1 LAVALRKDQRGLSTL
16 SWLVVIG
23 IAVFFGMVGIK
34 SFPVY
39 MNHYKVVSILANVA
53 AQPTIGEQT
62 PNDIARTLE
71 KRFDIDMVKHVTHK
85 DVKVVSLKG
94 SARELALIYEV
105 RVHMFYNVDAVY
117 SFEEHVPLKN

>member
-1 LAVALRKDQRGLSTL
+1 MALRKEQRGLSML

-39 MNHYKVVSILANVA
+39 MNHYKVVSILQNVA
-53 AQPTIGEQT
+53 GQPTAGEQT
-62 PNDIARTLE
+62 PRDIAKTLE

-85 DVKVVSLKG
+85 DVKVTGKNAG
-94 SARELALIYEV
+94 QRELELIYEV

-117 SFEEHVPLKN
+117 SFEERVPLRN

>member
-1 LAVALRKDQRGLSTL
+1 VALSKEQRGLSML

-34 SFPVY
+34 SMPVY
-39 MNHYKVVSILANVA
+39 MNHYKVLSILNNVA
-53 AQPTIGEQT
+53 GQPTIGDQT
-62 PNDIARTLE
+62 PYDIAKTLE

-85 DVKVVSLKG
+85 DVKVTGKNNDK
-94 SARELALIYEV
+94 RELALIYEV

-117 SFEEHVPLKN
+117 MFEEHVPLKN

>member
-1 LAVALRKDQRGLSTL
+1 MAHRKNQRGLSML

-39 MNHYKVVSILANVA
+39 MNHYKVLSILSNVA
-53 AQPTIGEQT
+53 AQPTIGDQT
-62 PNDIARTLE
+62 PHDIAKTLE

-85 DVKVVSLKG
+85 DVKVAKKNDK
-94 SARELALIYEV
+94 RELELIYEV
-105 RVHMFYNVDAVY
+105 RVHMFYNIDTVY